1 MRYDPPRGVVKISGG
16 CRFET
21 GVNFVEVK
29 VFGDNV
35 EKALRIFKRQ
45 LQKEGVFRDVKRR
58 AHFEKP
64 SEKRKRKQREA
75 KRTRMKALRSKR

>member
-1 MRYDPPRGVVKISGG
+1 M
-16 CRFET
+16 
-21 GVNFVEVK
+21 EVK
-29 VFGDNV
+29 VFGGNV

-64 SEKRKRKQREA
+64 SEKRKRKRREA
-75 KRTRMKALRSKR
+75 KRTRMKAVRSRG

>member
-1 MRYDPPRGVVKISGG
+1 VVRIPG
-16 CRFET
+16 RRRLET
-21 GVNFVEVK
+21 GVNVVEVK

-64 SEKRKRKQREA
+64 SEKRKRKRREA
-75 KRTRMKALRSKR
+75 KRTRMKALRSRR

>member
-1 MRYDPPRGVVKISGG
+1 VTI
-16 CRFET
+16 
-21 GVNFVEVK
+21 VEVK

-64 SEKRKRKQREA
+64 SEKRKRKRREA
-75 KRTRMKALRSKR
+75 KRTRMKALRSRR

>member
-1 MRYDPPRGVVKISGG
+1 M
-16 CRFET
+16 
-21 GVNFVEVK
+21 EVK
-29 VFGDNV
+29 VFGGNV

-64 SEKRKRKQREA
+64 SEKRKRKRREA
-75 KRTRMKALRSKR
+75 KRTRLKAVRSRA

>member
-1 MRYDPPRGVVKISGG
+1 M
-16 CRFET
+16 
-21 GVNFVEVK
+21 EVM

-64 SEKRKRKQREA
+64 SEKRKRKRREA
-75 KRTRMKALRSKR
+75 KRTRMKALRTKK

>member
-1 MRYDPPRGVVKISGG
+1 LTWKPKCGYLFGSAEQSRLKPVQKGAI
-16 CRFET
+16 T
-21 GVNFVEVK
+21 VEVK

-35 EKALRIFKRQ
+35 EKALRI
-45 LQKEGVFRDVKRR
+45 FRDVKRR

-75 KRTRMKALRSKR
+75 KRTRMKALRSRR